1 MKKIFIF
8 AIALV
13 TLSLTSCEKFLD
25 VTKEGEYTTDAYFQN
40 DQQAMDALKFFYA
53 KLPTESLYGREI
65 CWEQCATNM
74 YVSGRQRGY
83 KATLFTL
90 NYSGDE
96 SPLTDSFGTIYE
108 QISRANWVVSS
119 LLAKEETTA
128 LSAIESRS
136 LGEAYFFRAF
146 LHNLAAARYGCGEQ
160 GVPFIAW
167 ESVEGGYNY
176 EIPTQQPS
184 VKDNYALII
193 DDLKKAAD
201 RLPKFETYGA
211 SDRGRAHKAAA
222 YGLMARVYA
231 NWATWDATKWS
242 DVITAVNECEALGRK
257 LEPSFDRLFSC
268 EFEDF
273 WTDEYLFT
281 IPSNGGAT
289 TPAGCMFPCVVFN
302 NKGYGMGF
310 NGWGQFKPS
319 YDLYEEFLKDGPREE
334 NVRLKRTV
342 MAYGDELDYNGQKFA
357 FFDANDDEAGFM
369 CAKYLDAFAG
379 GTIKDRQAAGYLGTD
394 DNWPTQRINYHLLRF
409 ADCVLLRAEA
419 NINLGNTAAAI
430 TDINKVRD
438 RAGLAQDSKGA
449 IEEIYH
455 ERMCEFAFEPG
466 ADHLIDLKRWA
477 VSGKPEIKAL
487 AIKELT
493 TQPRVLKHENRAD
506 AFSAESVIEYT
517 DYNGIVRTWD
527 NYKVAFPYPSAQI
540 SKSNNQ
546 LKQNPGW

>member
-13 TLSLTSCEKFLD
+13 TLSLTSCQDFLD
-25 VTKEGEYTTDAYFQN
+25 VTKEGDYTTDAYFQN
-40 DQQAMDALKFFYA
+40 DQQSIDALKFFYA

-90 NYSGDE
+90 NYTGDE
-96 SPLTDSFGTIYE
+96 SPLTDSFGVIYE
-108 QISRANWVVSS
+108 QLSRANWVISS
-119 LLAKEETTA
+119 LLAKEGKTELT
-128 LSAIESRS
+128 AIESRT

-146 LHNLAAARYGCGEQ
+146 LHNLAACRYGSDKQ
-160 GVPFIAW
+160 GVPFVAW

-176 EIPTQQPS
+176 EIPEQQAS
-184 VKDNYALII
+184 VTDNYAMII
-193 DDLKKAAD
+193 ADLKKAAE
-201 RLPKFETYGA
+201 RLPKFETYGEA
-211 SDRGRAHKAAA
+211 DRGRAHKAAA

-231 NWATWDATKWS
+231 NWATWDSTQWKN
-242 DVITAVNECEALGRK
+242 VITAVNDCEALGRK
-257 LEPSFDRLFSC
+257 LEPSYDRLFSC

-273 WTDEYLFT
+273 WTDEYLFS
-281 IPSNGGAT
+281 IPTNGGSTSA
-289 TPAGCMFPCVVFN
+289 AGCMFPCVVFN

-342 MAYGDELDYNGQKFA
+342 MAYGDELDYNGQKFP

-394 DNWPTQRINYHLLRF
+394 DNWPTQRINYHMMRF
-409 ADCVLLRAEA
+409 ADCLLLRAEA
-419 NINLGNTAAAI
+419 NINLGNAAEAAK
-430 TDINKVRD
+430 DINAVRK
-438 RAGLAQDSKGA
+438 RAGLAQNSKGA

-466 ADHLIDLKRWA
+466 TDHLVDLKRWA

-493 TQPRVLKHENRAD
+493 TQPRALKHASRDD
-506 AFSAESVIEYT
+506 AFSAATVIEYT
-517 DYNGIVRTWD
+517 DYNGIARTWED
-527 NYKVAFPYPSAQI
+527 YKVAFPYPSAQI
-540 SKSNNQ
+540 AKSNNQ